1 MQDTWHTKILGSHGR
16 CFDVYIDYR
25 FFWGGMIQKMPCFSH
40 HGSMHVYPTYTHT
53 YTPLLYY
60 QLFVPYHWYTEIEAY
75 SNSIYLVRALLAL
88 SCYTKRFI
96 TCYQMLSIYIDAS
109 KNKLFC
115 VQHII
120 LGLWY
125 SYIPTYFYWTSDS
138 SKYLKLIFIPKLAQY
153 HDFLPLSNT
162 CLFDGFL
169 CSRNCFH
176 LHSIAVCMSQH
187 ALALSDICSVK

>member
-1 MQDTWHTKILGSHGR
+1 MCKTLDTPRSLDLMAGALMFILTIVFFELVWFRR
-16 CFDVYIDYR
+16 CHVFLITAVC
-25 FFWGGMIQKMPCFSH
+25 MCIQH
-40 HGSMHVYPTYTHT
+40 THT

>member
-1 MQDTWHTKILGSHGR
+1 MCKTLDTPRSLDLMAGALMFILTIVFFELVWFRR
-16 CFDVYIDYR
+16 CHVFLITAVC
-25 FFWGGMIQKMPCFSH
+25 MCIQH
-40 HGSMHVYPTYTHT
+40 THT
-53 YTPLLYY
+53 HLLYY

-109 KNKLFC
+109 NNKLFC

-120 LGLWY
+120 LGLLA
-125 SYIPTYFYWTSDS
+125 TYFYWTSDS

-162 CLFDGFL
+162 CWNHLFDGFL

-176 LHSIAVCMSQH
+176 PHSIAVCMSQH

>member
-16 CFDVYIDYR
+16 CFDVYIDYS
-25 FFWGGMIQKMPCFSH
+25 FFWAGMIQKMPCFSH
-40 HGSMHVYPTYTHT
+40 HGSKHVYPTYTHT
-53 YTPLLYY
+53 HTPLLYY
-60 QLFVPYHWYTEIEAY
+60 QLFVPYHWYTEIKAY

-109 KNKLFC
+109 NNKLFC

-120 LGLWY
+120 LGLLVFRY

-138 SKYLKLIFIPKLAQY
+138 SKYLKLIFIPK
-153 HDFLPLSNT
+153 
-162 CLFDGFL
+162 
-169 CSRNCFH
+169 
-176 LHSIAVCMSQH
+176 
-187 ALALSDICSVK
+187 